1 MVEPADGLKSRTS
14 GGCRTAISWTRRAA
28 LIGWGVILYWREG
41 QLRFD
46 AVWIV
51 YALGFA
57 YMLVL
62 HWYVR
67 HRRVTRTTS
76 WIATVFDSVL
86 TYAMCQANG
95 VALSPILPF
104 FYFTTLAGAF
114 RFGVDEL
121 PRVLVLNGGLLVALY
136 LLSEGTTTSEMM
148 LSLFYLGF
156 TFSYK
161 I

>member
-1 MVEPADGLKSRTS
+1 MNRGVPASMVEPADQTEIQEHLADAER
-14 GGCRTAISWTRRAA
+14 RLSWTRRAA

-41 QLRFD
+41 QVRFD

-95 VALSPILPF
+95 GARITDPAFLL
-104 FYFTTLAGAF
+104 LHDAGGCIPL
-114 RFGVDEL
+114 RC
-121 PRVLVLNGGLLVALY
+121 R
-136 LLSEGTTTSEMM
+136 
-148 LSLFYLGF
+148 
-156 TFSYK
+156 
-161 I
+161 